1 MLHGEYCMSPDRKKD
16 NTGTGVESIRLGGKS
31 MEELSVVEF
40 AHARQDLPA
49 AYETEKENK
58 IKAIRTKYPKHS
70 INYLTSRV
78 TECEENVKRI
88 STLKIQQQTMISEYN
103 THVGLCD
110 HRDKELA
117 KLDPV
122 KDGETIKALKIQFPP
137 YNVEA
142 MKRQITQCFEAIER
156 CDNVVAQEYA
166 SIAELQGV
174 MGLCLQRDKELQA
187 LGEKVG

>member
-1 MLHGEYCMSPDRKKD
+1 MNPDRKKD
-16 NTGTGVESIRLGGKS
+16 KTGVESIRLGGKS
-31 MEELSVVEF
+31 IEELNIVEF

-49 AYETEKENK
+49 AYKAEKENK

-88 STLKIQQQTMISEYN
+88 NALKIEQQTMISEYN

-117 KLDPV
+117 KLDSA
-122 KDGETIKALKIQFPP
+122 KDEETIKALKKQFPP

-142 MKRQITQCFEAIER
+142 MKNQITQCFEAIER
-156 CDNVVAQEYA
+156 CDHVVAQEYA

-174 MGLCLQRDKELQA
+174 MSLCLQRDIELRG